1 MTLPSIALCLL
12 VFGCATTQTH
22 ASESDGDATEW
33 MTDIT
38 GRAPATRTAIYGV
51 FKIRQPSNQRSE
63 IPIKLITESTSSGW
77 SDTWETQPVEGILA
91 ARLIVGHQTGR
102 TNEYHLFQSFGVE
115 LPFKEVPLT
124 NLFAPFAG
132 TDFAPGDLGLDFFH
146 WPKPV
151 FLRSEMR
158 KGRSCRVVES
168 RNPNPA
174 GTYSRVLSWI
184 DLENKQPVRAESYD
198 SANRLLKTFSVT
210 KVGRDD
216 GRWRLK
222 EIEMLNEQT
231 DSRTR
236 LELDLEIN
244 EPPK

>member
-1 MTLPSIALCLL
+1 M
-12 VFGCATTQTH
+12 
-22 ASESDGDATEW
+22 
-33 MTDIT
+33 
-38 GRAPATRTAIYGV
+38 
-51 FKIRQPSNQRSE
+51 
-63 IPIKLITESTSSGW
+63 
-77 SDTWETQPVEGILA
+77 
-91 ARLIVGHQTGR
+91 
-102 TNEYHLFQSFGVE
+102 
-115 LPFKEVPLT
+115 
-124 NLFAPFAG
+124 
-132 TDFAPGDLGLDFFH
+132 
-146 WPKPV
+146 
-151 FLRSEMR
+151 
-158 KGRSCRVVES
+158 VES

-236 LELDLEIN
+236 LELDLVIN
-244 EPPK
+244 DPPK